1 MAIGRV
7 LQGSSRACS
16 VGVGDRS
23 RERKSARDP
32 ATGAGSLSARKDE
45 RVRTVFAFVK
55 LVLNATSRMCAMLA
69 PFRGKH
75 ANQGTA
81 RHSPRPRASQNS
93 ASARNREP
101 PAGSVHRLAWS
112 PLVRHTESSRS
123 GSALTQPGT
132 PPKLCFHRETER
144 CGP

>member
-1 MAIGRV
+1 MAMGRV

-55 LVLNATSRMCAMLA
+55 LVL
-69 PFRGKH
+69 P
-75 ANQGTA
+75 Q
-81 RHSPRPRASQNS
+81 
-93 ASARNREP
+93 
-101 PAGSVHRLAWS
+101 
-112 PLVRHTESSRS
+112 
-123 GSALTQPGT
+123 
-132 PPKLCFHRETER
+132 PKLWVIGWEH
-144 CGP
+144 GLAA